1 MRDTLAML
9 RELNVVEQRY
19 RAVLEVL
26 DGAPV
31 TEVAERFG
39 VARQTVHRWV
49 ARYRNGGIDGLA
61 DRSHAPKAH
70 PWRVSAEIEAVICEL
85 RAAHRQWG
93 PRRLVFE
100 LARRGYPDVSRSTV
114 YRVLVRRR
122 LLEPVPRRKRR
133 EQYRRW
139 ERSAAMELWQM
150 DVTASLFLADGRECK
165 VITGIDD
172 HSRFC
177 VIATVVMRATARA
190 VCLAFTAAMAEYG
203 IPGEVLSDNGKQF
216 TGRFGRPRPAEVL
229 FERICR
235 ENGITQRLTKPRSPT
250 TTGKIERLH
259 QTLQRELLSV
269 RGPFAGIE
277 DAQAAV
283 DSWRKEYNTCRPH
296 QSLGM
301 AFPAAR
307 FAAVAGDA
315 LGLRI
320 PAELASPPAPA
331 GSDAALAPDD
341 REAPVPVPAAE
352 GGGPQ
357 GLAVELDRVVPASGN
372 LQLAGQQIWLGP
384 AMTGRTVRLHAGLD
398 RVHVLLDGFRV
409 KTLPSRLDAGD
420 LARLTAAGA
429 RPAGPPP
436 LPPASGDVI
445 EVERT
450 VNASGNVSLADHVIS
465 AGLPLA
471 GQRITLRLDG
481 PVAHIL
487 SGGILARTVAC
498 PVPPEA
504 RSRLRGARTAPAHP
518 PRLPAPLMVTR
529 RVSVRGAIMIGGQRI
544 QVGLAQARKTA
555 EVTVEADAYHITVEP
570 GITITAARTTGR
582 DVRRHKASNYPPG

>member
-1 MRDTLAML
+1 ML

-26 DGAPV
+26 DGTPV
-31 TEVAERFG
+31 TEVAQRFG

-49 ARYRNGGIDGLA
+49 ARYRQSGIDGLA
-61 DRSHAPKAH
+61 DRSHAPKSH
-70 PWRVSAEIEAVICEL
+70 PWRVSADLEAVICDL
-85 RAAHRQWG
+85 RASHRRWG

-100 LARRGYPDVSRSTV
+100 LGRRGYPEVSRSTV
-114 YRVLVRRR
+114 YRVLVRYQ
-122 LLEPVPRRKRR
+122 LLEPVSRRRR
-133 EQYRRW
+133 RDQYRRW

-203 IPGEVLSDNGKQF
+203 IPAEVLTDNGKQF
-216 TGRFGRPRPAEVL
+216 TGRFGKPRPAEVL

-259 QTLQRELLSV
+259 QTLQLELLNV
-269 RGPFAGIE
+269 HGPFAGIE

-283 DSWRKEYNTCRPH
+283 DAWRKDYNATRPH
-296 QSLGM
+296 QSLAMGY
-301 AFPAAR
+301 PADR
-307 FAAVAGDA
+307 FAPAAGDA

-320 PAELASPPAPA
+320 PAELGRHSPLPVPDGGPAPD
-331 GSDAALAPDD
+331 GESAAL
-341 REAPVPVPAAE
+341 PAGDADSAE
-352 GGGPQ
+352 Q
-357 GLAVELDRVVPASGN
+357 GRAVEVDRVVPPSGN

-384 AMTGRTVRLHAGLD
+384 AMTGRTVRLWASLD
-398 RVHVLLDGFRV
+398 RVHVLLDGYRI
-409 KTLPSRLDAGD
+409 KTLPSRLDARD
-420 LARLTAAGA
+420 LGRLAAAGA

-445 EVERT
+445 EVERA
-450 VNASGNVSLADHVIS
+450 VNASGNVSLGDCIIS

-471 GQRITLRLDG
+471 GQRVTLRLDG
-481 PVAHIL
+481 PVAHVL
-487 SGGILARTVAC
+487 SGGILVRTLAC

-504 RSRLRGARTAPAHP
+504 RPRLRGARPAAAEP
-518 PRLPAPLMVTR
+518 PRLPESLTVAR
-529 RVSVRGAIMIGGQRI
+529 RVSVRGSIMIGGQKI
-544 QVGLAQARKTA
+544 QVGLAHARKTV
-555 EVTVEADAYHITVEP
+555 EVSVETDTYQVTVEP
-570 GITITAARTTGR
+570 GITVTAPRTTSR
-582 DVRRHKASNYPPG
+582 DIRRHKASNYQQDGGR